1 METLVAIMKKDTYF
15 ECTIKGR
22 MGRKIPAGTEVLVH
36 ETRGGWLR
44 ATWKDEVDLFG
55 RFSRRV
61 YLDDLVIP

>member
-1 METLVAIMKKDTYF
+1 METLVATTARAFYF

-44 ATWKDEVDLFG
+44 ATWNDPEDLFG
-55 RFSRRV
+55 RYSRRV
-61 YLDDLVIP
+61 YLDDLCIP